1 MCRCICARP
10 FLLLNTTSVRLSMS
24 HACVLFLLDNNSA
37 NLLTLGKYNANSGRG
52 GVRKLSDNKEVT
64 THTHD
69 LNIVV
74 ATRWGPWRQTVA
86 CTLEEGVC
94 CGHRACR
101 GGGTRM
107 WLREALHHSA
117 APTEP
122 GPTPGAPERGCLSQ
136 LSCVGLEWLGL
147 LTLPSE
153 PGSHREGAGLAP
165 RTLCG
170 QLTRP

>member
-1 MCRCICARP
+1 MSVYLCAS
-10 FLLLNTTSVRLSMS
+10 LLAFKYHLS
-24 HACVLFLLDNNSA
+24 HACVLFLLYNNSA
-37 NLLTLGKYNANSGRG
+37 NLLTLGKYSANSGRG
-52 GVRKLSDNKEVT
+52 GARKLSDNKEVT

-74 ATRWGPWRQTVA
+74 ATRWGPWRQTVV

-101 GGGTRM
+101 GGATRM
-107 WLREALHHSA
+107 WSREALHHSA
-117 APTEP
+117 ALTEP
-122 GPTPGAPERGCLSQ
+122 GPTPGAPERGRLSQ
-136 LSCVGLEWLGL
+136 SSCVGLEWLGL

-153 PGSHREGAGLAP
+153 PGSHREGAGLAL